1 MEKDKRI
8 YFIVGQ
14 VLKICFFTSFGI
26 ISLGL
31 ILLIFTTDSF
41 DSLQGQ
47 QIISLSWLLGDL
59 FNLKPVAWIHLGIL
73 SLLFTPFA
81 TVLVSFLA
89 FFFSK
94 EKIYSLVSAGV
105 FLILTL
111 SLVLAL
117 K

>member
-26 ISLGL
+26 ISFGL
-31 ILLIFTTDSF
+31 ILLIFTANGF
-41 DSLQGQ
+41 HHLQGQ
-47 QIISLSWLLGDL
+47 PIISFSWLLGDL
-59 FNLKPVAWIHLGIL
+59 FNLKPDAWVHLGIL

-81 TVLVSFLA
+81 TVLLSFFA
-89 FFFSK
+89 FLFSK
-94 EKIYSLVSAGV
+94 ERIYSLVSAGV
-105 FLILTL
+105 FLILAL